1 MNYRFVTSINKN
13 EYDAFVQSSPDVN
26 LLQSYDWALIKHNW
40 KHIHTGVYHTG
51 VYKDEK
57 LVGAGLVLIKEL
69 PLKMS
74 MFYIP
79 RGPILDF
86 KDKELVLFYF
96 EELKKRS

>member
-1 MNYRFVTSINKN
+1 MLICYKAMTGS
-13 EYDAFVQSSPDVN
+13 
-26 LLQSYDWALIKHNW
+26 LIKHNW
-40 KHIHTGVYHTG
+40 KHIHTG

-79 RGPILDF
+79 RGPILNF
-86 KDKELVLFYF
+86 KDKD
-96 EELKKRS
+96 

>member
-13 EYDAFVQSSPDVN
+13 EYDAFVQSSPYVN

-40 KHIHTGVYHTG
+40 KHIHTG

-74 MFYIP
+74 M
-79 RGPILDF
+79 
-86 KDKELVLFYF
+86 VLYT
-96 EELKKRS
+96 KRPYLRF